1 MEPKDSRW
9 QAWWVY
15 EGVWWGRKTKMLVFH
30 WFYHYF
36 LKGQEGPEHPK
47 SAKHFPRSTAR
58 NRKKGGFSFK
68 DASCRPS
75 ELCFLP
81 RRGAHFHKNHGS
93 MSPKHEKCCP
103 NHVRYIKISQ
113 KWGRMHQ
120 DVMKIVS
127 DASLKSAKEATCS
140 NNSHICDV
148 FWGAACGAWS
158 GWKGKRANDRAIRPK
173 NMTNT
178 GSI

>member
-1 MEPKDSRW
+1 MASVMGMWGDGAEKWKCWFFIGFITTFWRVKRARRTP
-9 QAWWVY
+9 
-15 EGVWWGRKTKMLVFH
+15 GVQRDGREVP
-30 WFYHYF
+30 
-36 LKGQEGPEHPK
+36 PENETT
-47 SAKHFPRSTAR
+47 R
-58 NRKKGGFSFK
+58 GFFIIG
-68 DASCRPS
+68 ASCRSS
-75 ELCFLP
+75 ELCFLL
-81 RRGAHFHKNHGS
+81 RRGAHFHKNHES
-93 MSPKHEKCCP
+93 MSPKNEKCCP
-103 NHVRYIKISQ
+103 NHVRYIKILQ

-140 NNSHICDV
+140 NNTHICKV

-158 GWKGKRANDRAIRPK
+158 GWKGKRANDKAIRPK